1 MLRGY
6 LRNWQRQHYK
16 DLECPTLNDNQKVDY
31 WLFINNIFNLLY
43 FYGQFSGK
51 VLYQEVFKLIQKS
64 EKTLGN
70 SQLTLSLDPVFQL
83 ISIIDISAAQLV
95 GRNAQSPPVAP
106 KPRDGS
112 PQVFG
117 GFFGGQALGSRHSQF
132 SLSCISFDS
141 LVSVRYCCQPRTQ
154 WG

>member
-6 LRNWQRQHYK
+6 LKDQLKRHYRVVK
-16 DLECPTLNDNQKVDY
+16 CSTLKDNQKVDY
-31 WLFINNIFNLLY
+31 QSFINNNFNLLY
-43 FYGQFSGK
+43 FHAQFLCK
-51 VLYQEVFKLIQKS
+51 DFYQEVSKLIQKS
-64 EKTLGN
+64 EKALGN
-70 SQLTLSLDPVFQL
+70 SQFTVSLDPVVQL

-95 GRNAQSPPVAP
+95 GRNSQGPPVAP
-106 KPRDGS
+106 KPRNRS

-117 GFFGGQALGSRHSQF
+117 GLFGGQALGSRHCQF